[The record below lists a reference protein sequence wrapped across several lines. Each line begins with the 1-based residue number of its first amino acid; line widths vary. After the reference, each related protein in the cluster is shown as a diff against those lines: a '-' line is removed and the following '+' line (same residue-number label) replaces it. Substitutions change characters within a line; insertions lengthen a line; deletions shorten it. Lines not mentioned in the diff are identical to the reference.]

1 MPGSHFLLA
10 FFPKLCYTLKKH
22 SGAPP
27 MKEQQSDILQIAPV
41 AYIETD
47 FNEKFALPR
56 QSGMCPDL
64 CGRIRFT
71 APFAHAEAVRELDGF
86 SHIWLIFG
94 FSQNTWHGGSLT
106 VRPPRLGGN
115 RRVGVFA
122 SRAPFRPNGL
132 GLSCVRLLSV
142 EYEENGA
149 PLLLV
154 GGVDL
159 ANTTPI
165 YDIKPY
171 LPFSD
176 CCRDAKPGYTALTQT
191 HSLAVHCPPQLLQ
204 KMPPQ
209 RAEALLQVLRQDP
222 RPGYKTEDEAQ
233 YGFRYAGNEI
243 KFTVKDGVLT
253 VLQID

>member
-1 MPGSHFLLA
+1 MAAHSQCARRALEETAASVYLHRAHRSAQTGWG
-10 FFPKLCYTLKKH
+10 FPACGFCRWNMKKKKQFA
-22 SGAPP
+22 APT
-27 MKEQQSDILQIAPV
+27 
-41 AYIETD
+41 ET
-47 FNEKFALPR
+47 
-56 QSGMCPDL
+56 
-64 CGRIRFT
+64 
-71 APFAHAEAVRELDGF
+71 
-86 SHIWLIFG
+86 
-94 FSQNTWHGGSLT
+94 
-106 VRPPRLGGN
+106 
-115 RRVGVFA
+115 
-122 SRAPFRPNGL
+122 
-132 GLSCVRLLSV
+132 
-142 EYEENGA
+142 
-149 PLLLV
+149 LV

-165 YDIKPY
+165 SDIKPY

>member
-1 MPGSHFLLA
+1 M
-10 FFPKLCYTLKKH
+10 
-22 SGAPP
+22 
-27 MKEQQSDILQIAPV
+27 
-41 AYIETD
+41 
-47 FNEKFALPR
+47 
-56 QSGMCPDL
+56 
-64 CGRIRFT
+64 
-71 APFAHAEAVRELDGF
+71 
-86 SHIWLIFG
+86 
-94 FSQNTWHGGSLT
+94 T

-204 KMPPQ
+204 KMTPQ